1 MTADIVIKGGTVVD
15 GTGSPGYRADV
26 AVTGSVITEIGPDL
40 RGTRVL
46 DASGQVVSPGFVDI
60 HSHYDAQVFWDP
72 ALTPSSFHGVTSVV
86 AGNCGFSIAPV
97 RPGDGGV
104 LAKTLKNVEDMS
116 EETLNAGVPWGEF
129 ESFPEYLD
137 AVERR
142 GTVLNF
148 GCYVGH
154 TALSI
159 YVMGD
164 AAFQRGPDADEL
176 AQMRAL
182 VSEALAAGAIGFAS
196 SHAPTHNG
204 EGGRP
209 VPSRFTGL
217 EELRELLTP
226 LREQNRGVAALL
238 PAGVISDAELFEL
251 QREIGRPFTWTA
263 LLTRQGAPGFYLDV
277 IAANDRARAE
287 GVEVWPQVSGR
298 PLVFQMN
305 LREPFTLNTRP
316 AFKELL
322 DRPQAE
328 RVAAYR
334 DPAWRARASEEL
346 AKGGFGVNWA
356 STAIAE
362 SDNHPELID
371 RLVRDIAADR
381 GVSELDAM
389 LDVALDDDLNTRFRT
404 AVANDDEEGVSYLI
418 PRDNVLLGLADSGA
432 HVSQLCDAC
441 FSTDLLGKW
450 VREKQVMPLERAVH
464 KLSEEPAAVF
474 GLTDRGVVEVGRKAD
489 LNVFDP
495 ATVAPGPLRRIWD
508 FPANGERL
516 VADAP
521 VGLTHTLVNG
531 TPIRVDAAPDPDA
544 LTTRPGTVLRG

>member
-15 GTGSPGYRADV
+15 GTGAPGYRADV
-26 AVTGSVITEIGPDL
+26 AITGSVITDIGPDL
-40 RGTRVL
+40 DGGRVL
-46 DASGQVVSPGFVDI
+46 DATGQVVSPGFVDI

-72 ALTPSSFHGVTSVV
+72 ALTPSSYHGVTSVV

-97 RPGDGGV
+97 RPGDGEV

-116 EETLNAGVPWGEF
+116 EETLIAGVPWGEF
-129 ESFPEYLD
+129 ETFPQYLD
-137 AVERR
+137 AVQRH
-142 GTVLNF
+142 GTVINF

-159 YVMGD
+159 YVMGE
-164 AAFQRGPDADEL
+164 AAFERGPDAAEL

-217 EELRELLTP
+217 EELRELLAP

-238 PAGVISDAELFEL
+238 PAQIISDDELFEL

-263 LLTRQGAPGFYLDV
+263 LLTRHGSDFHYAK
-277 IAANDRARAE
+277 IEANDKARAE

-305 LREPFTLNTRP
+305 LRDPFTLNTRP
-316 AFKELL
+316 AFKELV
-322 DRPQAE
+322 DGPRDE
-328 RVAAYR
+328 RIAAYTN
-334 DPAWRARASEEL
+334 PEWRARAFEQLSN
-346 AKGGFGVNWA
+346 GGFGVNWD
-356 STAIAE
+356 STTVAE
-362 SDNHPELID
+362 SERHPELIG
-371 RLVRDIAADR
+371 RLIRDIARDR
-381 GVSELDAM
+381 GVTELDAM
-389 LDVALDDDLNTRFRT
+389 LDVALDDDLDTRFRT
-404 AVANDDEEGVSYLI
+404 SVANDDEEGVAYLI

-432 HVSQLCDAC
+432 HISQLCDAC
-441 FSTDLLGKW
+441 FATDLLGTW
-450 VREKQVMPLERAVH
+450 VRDKQVMPLERAIH
-464 KLSEEPAAVF
+464 KLSEEPAAVY

-489 LNVFDP
+489 VNVFDP
-495 ATVAPGPLRRIWD
+495 DTVAPGPLHRMWD

-521 VGLTHTLVNG
+521 VGMTHTLVNG
-531 TPIRVDAAPDPDA
+531 TPIRVDGQPDPDA
-544 LTTRPGTVLRG
+544 LTSRPGQVLRG